1 MSKTVIKFAK
11 ELVSEK
17 GEDEAIKIFEN
28 RIKEL
33 GTPKNFEEVC
43 KVSGWEI
50 AIQYIK
56 DEI

>member
-1 MSKTVIKFAK
+1 MKP
-11 ELVSEK
+11 
-17 GEDEAIKIFEN
+17 IKIFEN